1 MRRFIFLA
9 TLFFVFFIYGLF
21 LTQYHP
27 NVLTEELQPKNAPG
41 VYDYRGQIDVQT
53 TIGQGT
59 GSPSEVIGAA
69 QEAGNDFLILTDIND
84 FTQNFS
90 AEGYH
95 QQTLT
100 LVGGQYNYV
109 DSHLIF
115 FDVLHRMPIDS
126 FGRAQVI
133 LADQLSQ
140 KTSEASK
147 ALLILAHP
155 FKQGYAWSGPIPS
168 GLDGFE
174 LLNLKVI
181 WQKAW
186 QNSKISFLWS
196 LVTYPFNSQLAMLRL
211 YEDPKEEIDFWDAT
225 LRSGHK
231 FTGFAGADATARTGS
246 IGDFSLKFPSYQVS
260 FGLLSNHVL
269 LTSELTG
276 NFDGDRK
283 KIMQALKRSQFYMSF
298 DILANPKGFNSYV
311 ESQEQTFAL
320 GSDIRFAPHL
330 VLHTHLPQKPTVD
343 FEVTIIRDGVAVKT
357 FNIQDSKFEIPSK
370 GVYKVVVRVIPT
382 FPLPDGKKWLT
393 WIYTNPFYVN

>member
-9 TLFFVFFIYGLF
+9 TLFFVYLIYGLF

-27 NVLTEELQPKNAPG
+27 SVLTEELQTKNPTG
-41 VYDYRGQIDVQT
+41 FYDYRGQIDVHT
-53 TIGQGT
+53 TISQGS
-59 GSPSEVIGAA
+59 GSPSEVIRAA
-69 QEAGNDFLILTDIND
+69 QESGNEFLVLTDIND
-84 FTQNFS
+84 FTLNYS

-115 FDVLHRMPIDS
+115 FDVFHRSPIDS
-126 FGRAQVI
+126 FGKAQVI

-140 KTSEASK
+140 KSSEAK
-147 ALLILAHP
+147 KDLLILAHP
-155 FKQGYAWSGPIPS
+155 FKQGYSWSGPIPN

-186 QNSKISFLWS
+186 QKSKLSFLWS
-196 LVTYPFNSQLAMLRL
+196 LLTYPFNSQLALLRL
-211 YEDPKEEIDFWDAT
+211 YEDPKEEIDFWNSI
-225 LRSGHK
+225 LRTRK
-231 FTGFAGADATARTGS
+231 FIGFAGADATARTGS

-269 LTSELTG
+269 LNSELTG
-276 NFDGDRK
+276 NFEGDRK
-283 KIMQALKRSQFYMSF
+283 KIMAALKHSQFYMSF
-298 DILANPKGFNSYV
+298 DTLANPKGFNATIEDNDHTY
-311 ESQEQTFAL
+311 AL
-320 GSDIRFAPHL
+320 GSDLHFAPHL
-330 VLHTHLPQKPTVD
+330 SLVTHLPQKPIVD
-343 FEVTIIRDGVAVKT
+343 FEVTIIRDGVAIRT
-357 FNIQDSKFEIPSK
+357 FNSQDSKFEIPSK

-382 FPLPDGKKWLT
+382 FPLPDGKRWLT